1 MIKPRLVASIRL
13 VSWLGLWLAARPA
26 LATPYVDITADWAV
40 ASFTFFP
47 TGGAAGMPAGLAIS
61 CFGGA
66 TGGGA
71 AGCSDA
77 LTLERTIAS
86 SQDPSANA
94 VSGLTIT
101 NDGTTPLDG
110 NLFVNVVFSTFDPTG
125 SFGVGVDSLS
135 DQARFATAISGIGVD
150 AISKCSLGDGP
161 GVGCVLLEGRG
172 GARYT
177 EAVWSADSSLL
188 FTPIDLALA
197 PGGSENLSY
206 TISIDADFAVPEPS
220 SLPLLGAGL
229 VFLALV
235 FPLAPLP
242 VARRSGAGRRTP

>member
-1 MIKPRLVASIRL
+1 MAKPRLVASICF
-13 VSWLGLWLAARPA
+13 VSWLGLWIAARPA

-40 ASFTFFP
+40 ASFTFVP

-77 LTLERTIAS
+77 LTLDQTVAL

-110 NLFVNVVFSTFDPTG
+110 NLFFNIVFSTFDPTG
-125 SFGVGVDSLS
+125 SLGVGVDSLS
-135 DQARFATAISGIGVD
+135 DQASFTTAISGTGVD
-150 AISKCSLGDGP
+150 ATSKCSLGDGP
-161 GVGCVLLEGRG
+161 GMGCVLLDGSGR
-172 GARYT
+172 ARYT
-177 EAVWSADSSLL
+177 EAVWSPDSSLL

-235 FPLAPLP
+235 FPLARSPL
-242 VARRSGAGRRTP
+242 VRRSGASPRTP